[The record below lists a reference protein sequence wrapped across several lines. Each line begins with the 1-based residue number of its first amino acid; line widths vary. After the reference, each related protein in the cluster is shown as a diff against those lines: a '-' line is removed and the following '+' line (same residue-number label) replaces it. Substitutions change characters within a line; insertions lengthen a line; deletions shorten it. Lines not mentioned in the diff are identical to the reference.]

1 MTHQIETHAVEFGQ
15 FGKDYAEAAESTG
28 ISEAGV
34 FIVTAFQDLMKSGN
48 IAETVSRTA
57 REQLLELADDIE
69 ENGASGD
76 RRQQVAE
83 LIRYLSQFA
92 LERPVPSQ

>member
-1 MTHQIETHAVEFGQ
+1 MTQQIETHAVAFGINSQ
-15 FGKDYAEAAESTG
+15 DYAETAQRMS
-28 ISEAGV
+28 ISQAGV
-34 FIVTAFQDLMKSGN
+34 YVLATYQELVKSGD
-48 IAETVSRTA
+48 IDEPATRTA
-57 REQLLELADDIE
+57 REQLLALADDVE
-69 ENGASGD
+69 ENGVSGD

>member
-1 MTHQIETHAVEFGQ
+1 MTQSIETHAVEFGQ
-15 FGKDYAEAAESTG
+15 FGKDYAEAAEKIG
-28 ISEAGV
+28 ISEAGI
-34 FIVTAFQDLMKSGN
+34 FILTTFQDLMKSGD
-48 IAETVSRTA
+48 IDEPVIRTA

>member
-1 MTHQIETHAVEFGQ
+1 MTQQIETHAVEFGQ
-15 FGKDYAEAAESTG
+15 FGKDYAEAAEKIG

-34 FIVTAFQDLMKSGN
+34 FILTTYQDLVRNGD
-48 IAETVSRTA
+48 IDEPVIRTA

-69 ENGASGD
+69 ENGVSGE

-83 LIRYLSQFA
+83 LVRYLSQFA